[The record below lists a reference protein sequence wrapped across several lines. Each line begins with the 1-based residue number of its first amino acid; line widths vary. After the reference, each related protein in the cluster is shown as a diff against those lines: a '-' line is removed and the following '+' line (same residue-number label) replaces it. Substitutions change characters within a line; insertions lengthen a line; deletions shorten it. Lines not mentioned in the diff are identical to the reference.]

1 MDFLKLNNE
10 FLALQERLD
19 KYALQEKKLKEILRK
34 LEKQIAKLEEKKIKE
49 KQETDKIFIDLNIAL
64 KKEILLLFNDLV

>member
-64 KKEILLLFNDLV
+64 KKEILLLFNDLI